1 MSILQYI
8 VPVPTAPTAPLT
20 RGHKKKA
27 RTRTLLLDTAL
38 EVLAEHGEGFT
49 VADIAGRAGV
59 SHGTFYNYF
68 SDREQLLEALVPEI
82 VGAFAARAAVEIDD
96 PDPAVRFATIT
107 ARALAVALRSPDTVR
122 VGLRLQAVQRA
133 LVVEGPL
140 SYLRQ
145 DLRDGH
151 AAGRFTDAPDD
162 GTIDVV
168 FGALLL
174 AAQRVVDGET
184 RPAYRRSVV
193 RRLLQ
198 SLGVEPDEARTI
210 ADRAVEVTST
220 PRRRRDLAS

>member
-1 MSILQYI
+1 MATDPEL
-8 VPVPTAPTAPLT
+8 PT

-27 RTRTLLLDTAL
+27 RTRRLLLDTAL
-38 EVLAEHGEGFT
+38 QVVATHGDSFS
-49 VADIAGRAGV
+49 VADVVGRAGV

-68 SDREQLLEALVPEI
+68 SDREHLVAELVPEI
-82 VGAFAARAAVEIDD
+82 VEAFAARAAVEVDD

-107 ARALAVALRSPDTVR
+107 ARALAVALHSPETVR
-122 VGLRLQAVQRA
+122 MSLRLQAVQRA
-133 LVVEGPL
+133 LLVEGPL

-151 AAGRFTDAPDD
+151 ASGRFTDAPDD

-174 AAQRVVDGET
+174 AAQRIVDGER
-184 RPAYRRSVV
+184 RPAYRRAVI

-198 SLGVEPDEARTI
+198 SLGVEADEARAI
-210 ADRAVEVTST
+210 ADRAVGATPVT
-220 PRRRRDLAS
+220 RRRRDLAS